1 MPATQ
6 NQLEALR
13 VYRECG
19 DNATKAAR
27 ILGKA
32 PRTVQDQV
40 RKALKWE
47 TVDSDIGVQAG
58 MAATGIGISTIKGGW
73 EIRQTKDP
81 VTGEIRRSSVRY
93 SVPDQPVDPGDL
105 ADAIKDALSD
115 IIPRQ
120 SVPMLP
126 QGLPEDL
133 CNFIPLCDL
142 HVGGEY
148 GDPKYLEVVHDSI
161 TQLVAGLPAATKA
174 VLLDMGDLLDAN
186 DHHGLTP
193 ASGNECD
200 VIRENHLKNTVD
212 AMNIMRHAIEL
223 LLETHDE
230 VEVHLLRGNHDE
242 TAYIGVMVAL
252 ATYYRNV
259 SQVNI
264 VLSDD
269 NFRVIEW
276 GLCAV
281 FPHHGDKAKWEA
293 LKDVFADQFSDA
305 WARAKFWRFIW
316 TAHVHHDKQ
325 RELGGAIAEHFRTLA
340 KPNNWA
346 QMKGLFA
353 RGSIQAVTLHKT
365 LGETDR
371 KKVNLPPMLLQDD
384 KSRKITL

>member
-1 MPATQ
+1 MSATHT
-6 NQLEALR
+6 QLEALR
-13 VYRECG
+13 VYREQG
-19 DNATKAAR
+19 DNATKAAKV
-27 ILGKA
+27 LGKA
-32 PRTVQDQV
+32 PRTVQDLV

-47 TVDSDIGVQAG
+47 VVDSDSGVQAG
-58 MAATGIGISTIKGGW
+58 MAATGIGIGTIKGGW

-81 VTGEIRRSSVRY
+81 ITGEIKRSSVRY
-93 SVPDQPVDPGDL
+93 AVPDQPVDPGDL
-105 ADAIKDALSD
+105 AESIKTALSD
-115 IIPRQ
+115 LKPRDVIQ
-120 SVPMLP
+120 PPTNLP
-126 QGLPEDL
+126 ADL

-148 GDPKYLEVVHDSI
+148 GDPEYLTVVHTAI
-161 TQLVAGLPAATKA
+161 TRLIEGLPEAKKA
-174 VLLDMGDLLDAN
+174 VLIDMGDLLDAN

-223 LLETHDE
+223 LAATHEE

-252 ATYYRNV
+252 AIHYRDCP
-259 SQVNI
+259 SVNI
-264 VLSDD
+264 IMTDD

-276 GLCAV
+276 GKCGV

-293 LKDVFADQFSDA
+293 LKDVYADQFSDA
-305 WARAKFWRFIW
+305 WARNKFWRFIW

-325 RELGGAIAEHFRTLA
+325 RELGGAMGEHFRTLA

-353 RGSIQAVTLHKT
+353 RGSIQAVTLHKED
-365 LGETDR
+365 GETDR
-371 KKVNLPPMLLQDD
+371 KKVNLPPLLLQDD
-384 KSRKITL
+384 KSRQISI

>member
-1 MPATQ
+1 MSAT
-6 NQLEALR
+6 NTQLEALR
-13 VYRECG
+13 VYREQG
-19 DNATKAAR
+19 ENATKAAK

-32 PRTVQDQV
+32 PRTVQELIQ
-40 RKALKWE
+40 RALKWE
-47 TVDSDIGVQAG
+47 EVDSGVTSA
-58 MAATGIGISTIKGGW
+58 MAATGIGIGTIDGGW
-73 EIRQTKDP
+73 RIVEEVLPNGSKIRN
-81 VTGEIRRSSVRY
+81 SVRY
-93 SVPDQPVDPGDL
+93 SVKGQKVNSVDL
-105 ADAIKDALSD
+105 AEAIKDALAD
-115 IIPRQ
+115 MTPRGYIQ
-120 SVPMLP
+120 PAENLP
-126 QGLPEDL
+126 QDL

-148 GDPKYLEVVHDSI
+148 GDPDYLSVVHDSI
-161 TQLVAGLPAATKA
+161 TRLVSGIPKAKKA

-212 AMNIMRHAIEL
+212 AINIMRHAIEL
-223 LLETHDE
+223 LAQSHEE

-252 ATYYRNV
+252 AIHYKDTPHVNV
-259 SQVNI
+259 

-276 GLCAV
+276 GKCGV
-281 FPHHGDKAKWEA
+281 FPHHGDKAKWET
-293 LKDVFADQFSDA
+293 LKDVFADQFCDA
-305 WARAKFWRFIW
+305 WTRAKFWRFVW

-325 RELGGAIAEHFRTLA
+325 RELGGAVGEHFRTLA

-353 RGSIQAVTLHKT
+353 RGSIQCITLHKED
-365 LGETDR
+365 GETDR
-371 KKVNLPPMLLQDD
+371 KKVNLPPLLLQDD
-384 KSRKITL
+384 KSRKITI

>member
-1 MPATQ
+1 MSATPT
-6 NQLEALR
+6 QLEALR
-13 VYRECG
+13 VYREQG
-19 DNATKAAR
+19 HNATKAA
-27 ILGKA
+27 IVINKA
-32 PRTVQDQV
+32 HRTVQDLV
-40 RKALKWE
+40 KKALKWE
-47 TVDSDIGVQAG
+47 EVDSGVAAS
-58 MAATGIGISTIKGGW
+58 MAATGIGINTIKGGW
-73 EIRQTKDP
+73 RIVEEVLADGSKIRN
-81 VTGEIRRSSVRY
+81 SVRY
-93 SVPDQPVDPGDL
+93 SVKDQPVNSGDL

-115 IIPRQ
+115 LTPRGYIQ
-120 SVPMLP
+120 PPANLP
-126 QGLPEDL
+126 QDL

-148 GDPKYLEVVHDSI
+148 GDPEYLTVVHNAI
-161 TQLVAGLPAATKA
+161 TRLVSGLPKAKKA
-174 VLLDMGDLLDAN
+174 VLIDMGDLLDAN

-212 AMNIMRHAIEL
+212 ALNIMRHAIEL
-223 LLETHDE
+223 LAQTHEE

-252 ATYYRNV
+252 AIHYKETPHINV
-259 SQVNI
+259 

-276 GLCAV
+276 GKCGV
-281 FPHHGDKAKWEA
+281 FPHHGDKAKWEN

-305 WARAKFWRFIW
+305 WTRAKYWRFIW

-325 RELGGAIAEHFRTLA
+325 RELGGAMGEHFRTLA

-353 RGSIQAVTLHKT
+353 RGSIQAVTLHKED
-365 LGETDR
+365 GETDR
-371 KKVNLPPMLLQDD
+371 KKVNLPPLLLQDD
-384 KSRKITL
+384 KSRQITL

>member
-1 MPATQ
+1 MSATPT
-6 NQLEALR
+6 QLEALR

-19 DNATKAAR
+19 DNATKAAS

-32 PRTVQDQV
+32 PRTVQDLV

-47 TVDSDIGVQAG
+47 TIDSGVAASMQ
-58 MAATGIGISTIKGGW
+58 ATGIGAGTIRGGW
-73 EIRQTKDP
+73 RIVEEVMPDGSKIRN
-81 VTGEIRRSSVRY
+81 SVRY
-93 SVPDQPVDPGDL
+93 SVNDQPVDMGDL
-105 ADAIKDALSD
+105 SDAIKASLKD
-115 IIPRQ
+115 IPARG
-120 SVPMLP
+120 PMTP
-126 QGLPEDL
+126 PEGLPEDL

-148 GDPKYLEVVHDSI
+148 GDPEYLDVVYNAL
-161 TQLVAGLPAATKA
+161 TRLVAGIPKAKKA
-174 VLLDMGDLLDAN
+174 VLIDMGDLLDAN

-212 AMNIMRHAIEL
+212 AMSIMRHAIEL
-223 LLETHDE
+223 LSETHEE

-252 ATYYRNV
+252 AAYYRESN
-259 SQVNI
+259 SVNI

-276 GLCAV
+276 GKCGV
-281 FPHHGDKAKWEA
+281 FPHHGDKSKWEA
-293 LKDVFADQFSDA
+293 LKDVYADQFPEA
-305 WARAKFWRFIW
+305 WTRTKYWRFIW

-325 RELGGAIAEHFRTLA
+325 RELGGAVGEHFRTLA

-353 RGSIQAVTLHKT
+353 RGSIQCVTLHKED
-365 LGETDR
+365 GETDR
-371 KKVNLPPMLLQDD
+371 KKVNLPPLLLQDN
-384 KSRKITL
+384 KSRVITLD

>member
-1 MPATQ
+1 MSATLI
-6 NQLEALR
+6 QLEALR
-13 VYRECG
+13 VYREQG
-19 DNATKAAR
+19 DNATKAAN

-32 PRTVQDQV
+32 PRTVQDLV

-47 TVDSDIGVQAG
+47 GVDSGVAAS
-58 MAATGIGISTIKGGW
+58 MAATGIGINTIKGGW
-73 EIRQTKDP
+73 RIVEEILPDGSKVRN
-81 VTGEIRRSSVRY
+81 SVRY
-93 SVPDQPVDPGDL
+93 SVKDQPVDSGDM
-105 ADAIKDALSD
+105 ADAIKLALAD
-115 IIPRQ
+115 ITPRGLI
-120 SVPMLP
+120 SAPKNLP
-126 QGLPEDL
+126 QYL

-148 GDPKYLEVVHDSI
+148 GDPDYLDVVFDSI
-161 TQLVAGLPAATKA
+161 TELCEDLPKAKKA

-200 VIRENHLKNTVD
+200 VVRENHLKNTVD

-223 LLETHDE
+223 LLPTHEE

-252 ATYYRNV
+252 ATFYKDV
-259 SQVNI
+259 PQVNI
-264 VLSDD
+264 ILSDD

-276 GLCAV
+276 GKCAV
-281 FPHHGDKAKWEA
+281 FPHHGDKAKWES
-293 LKDVFADQFSDA
+293 LKDVFADQFSEA

-325 RELGGAIAEHFRTLA
+325 RELGGAMGEHFRTLA

-353 RGSIQAVTLHKT
+353 RGSIQAVTLHKEK
-365 LGETDR
+365 GETKR
-371 KKVNLPPMLLQDD
+371 RKVNLPPLLLQDD
-384 KSRKITL
+384 KSRVITL

>member
-1 MPATQ
+1 MSATPT
-6 NQLEALR
+6 QLEALR
-13 VYRECG
+13 VYREQG
-19 DNATKAAR
+19 DNATKAAK

-32 PRTVQDQV
+32 PRTVQDLV

-47 TVDSDIGVQAG
+47 EVDTGVAAS

-73 EIRQTKDP
+73 RIVEEIQPDGTK
-81 VTGEIRRSSVRY
+81 IRNSVRY
-93 SVPDQPVDPGDL
+93 SVKDQPVDSGDL
-105 ADAIKDALSD
+105 ADAIKSALSD
-115 IIPRQ
+115 LTPR
-120 SVPMLP
+120 VPIVAPSNLP
-126 QGLPEDL
+126 QDL

-148 GDPKYLEVVHDSI
+148 GDPEYLNVVHNAI
-161 TQLVAGLPAATKA
+161 TRLVGGLPAAKKA
-174 VLLDMGDLLDAN
+174 VLIDMGDLLDAN

-212 AMNIMRHAIEL
+212 ALNIMRHAIEL
-223 LLETHDE
+223 LAQTHEE

-252 ATYYRNV
+252 AIHYKESPSVNV
-259 SQVNI
+259 I
-264 VLSDD
+264 LSDD

-276 GLCAV
+276 GKCGV
-281 FPHHGDKAKWEA
+281 FPHHGDKAKWES

-305 WARAKFWRFIW
+305 WSRAKFWRFIW

-325 RELGGAIAEHFRTLA
+325 RELGGAMGEHFRTLA

-353 RGSIQAVTLHKT
+353 RGSIQAVTLHKED
-365 LGETDR
+365 GETDR
-371 KKVNLPPMLLQDD
+371 KKVNLPPLLLQDD
-384 KSRKITL
+384 KSRQITL

>member
-1 MPATQ
+1 MSATLI
-6 NQLEALR
+6 QLEALR
-13 VYRECG
+13 VYREQG
-19 DNATKAAR
+19 DNATKAAN

-32 PRTVQDQV
+32 PRTVQDLV

-47 TVDSDIGVQAG
+47 DVDAGVSAS
-58 MAATGIGISTIKGGW
+58 MAATGIGINTIKGGW
-73 EIRQTKDP
+73 RIVEEILPDGSK
-81 VTGEIRRSSVRY
+81 IRNSVRY
-93 SVPDQPVDPGDL
+93 SVKDQPVDSGDM
-105 ADAIKDALSD
+105 ADAIKLALAD
-115 IIPRQ
+115 VTPRG
-120 SVPMLP
+120 SIVSPTNLP
-126 QGLPEDL
+126 ADL

-148 GDPKYLEVVHDSI
+148 GDPDYLKVVFDAI
-161 TQLVAGLPAATKA
+161 TELCGDLPVAKKA

-200 VIRENHLKNTVD
+200 VVRENHLKNTVD

-223 LLETHDE
+223 LLTTHEE

-252 ATYYRNV
+252 ATFYKDV
-259 SQVNI
+259 PQVNI
-264 VLSDD
+264 ILSDD

-276 GLCAV
+276 GKCAV
-281 FPHHGDKAKWEA
+281 FPHHGDKAKWES
-293 LKDVFADQFSDA
+293 LKDVFADQFSEA

-325 RELGGAIAEHFRTLA
+325 RELGGAMGEHFRTLA

-353 RGSIQAVTLHKT
+353 RGSIQAVTLHKEK
-365 LGETDR
+365 GETKR
-371 KKVNLPPMLLQDD
+371 RKVNLPPLLLQDD
-384 KSRKITL
+384 KSRVITL